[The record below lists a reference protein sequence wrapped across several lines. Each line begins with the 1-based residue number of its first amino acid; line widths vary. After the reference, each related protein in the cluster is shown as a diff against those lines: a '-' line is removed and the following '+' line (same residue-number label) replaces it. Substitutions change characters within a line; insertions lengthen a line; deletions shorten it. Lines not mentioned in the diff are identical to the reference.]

1 MPSWLLEKHL
11 VLSPLKWLEI
21 VSMAPQNHTGLTPLK
36 PLEMLAGL
44 LKKKHLALSPFK
56 GWKHLQ
62 VKITSGVI
70 RTPVVCLAALLDI
83 IISQSRKSCLL
94 PVDDICLYS

>member
-44 LKKKHLALSPFK
+44 LKKK
-56 GWKHLQ
+56 
-62 VKITSGVI
+62 
-70 RTPVVCLAALLDI
+70 TPGFVTI
-83 IISQSRKSCLL
+83 
-94 PVDDICLYS
+94 